1 MHIDRRTM
9 LAGTVAVAV
18 AGAASGTR
26 TVWAFD
32 RNMTGATMTEQ
43 TNRFKQC
50 WPIMRPG
57 ATTIWTG
64 Q

>member
-9 LAGTVAVAV
+9 LAGTVAVAA

-32 RNMTGATMTEQ
+32 RNMKEQ
-43 TNRFKQC
+43 
-50 WPIMRPG
+50 P
-57 ATTIWTG
+57 
-64 Q
+64 